1 MIQFLVE
8 RELTGSNA
16 AAAGGDTG
24 GNPPVKDPRKKAVM
38 QYLIDLLMREFNR
51 ILELQLGLSAAVQND
66 DQPHASSVDT
76 DTSEPKAECAPPL
89 ITRSLSYSKTWNVI
103 LTSLLPMLTETYI
116 MNFYKKLYH
125 IWALYG

>member
-24 GNPPVKDPRKKAVM
+24 GNYTVEDPRKKAVIM
-38 QYLIDLLMREFNR
+38 QYLIDLLTREFNR
-51 ILELQLGLSAAVQND
+51 ILELQLGLSAAVRND
-66 DQPHASSVDT
+66 AQPHASSVDT
-76 DTSEPKAECAPPL
+76 DTSEPKAECSTVAPPL

-103 LTSLLPMLTETYI
+103 LTSLLPMLTE
-116 MNFYKKLYH
+116 K
-125 IWALYG
+125 